1 MLAVVAGL
9 VLHVTPVAKSR
20 VGSVLSVIA
29 GMTTSNATNPAMLQ
43 FLALN
48 CLMRCNHARSSSRVR
63 HDKPCYD
70 IQHGT
75 DQPCSYFNSRV
86 WILNTRLFDGA
97 GASHSTPV
105 EHVTTEQM

>member
-9 VLHVTPVAKSR
+9 VLHVTPVAESR

-29 GMTTSNATNPAMLQ
+29 GMTTSNATDPAMLQ

-63 HDKPCYD
+63 HF
-70 IQHGT
+70 
-75 DQPCSYFNSRV
+75 SSRV
-86 WILNTRLFDGA
+86 
-97 GASHSTPV
+97 V
-105 EHVTTEQM
+105 HVTYMGHVHESCDKLSSTAK